1 MQPGRRPALSPKS
14 IAFMRAQLGHEP
26 LATRGDLRKSPL
38 PQHLV
43 RMLRWFAVG
52 AFLLLLISA
61 PIVLLFWLFSPYNWT
76 VAWLNSLC
84 IYVGCLMLALLPD
97 AAHDAPWKT
106 GIWAIIIS
114 LFGVAAY
121 VVFNVPHQ
129 MAFADTSLGLAL
141 GIAAALD
148 GYERTIPP
156 QRSPV
161 KAILFALLSMT
172 CFVSVGLALAYYLLP
187 HPFPYEPIIPRFVLW
202 GAFLLLSRNGTHTP
216 HTTTHP

>member
-26 LATRGDLRKSPL
+26 LSIRGDPIKYTLR
-38 PQHLV
+38 QHLV
-43 RMLRWFAVG
+43 RILSWFAVG

-84 IYVGCLMLALLPD
+84 ICFGCLMLALLPD

-106 GIWAIIIS
+106 GVWAIIIS
-114 LFGVAAY
+114 LFSVAAY
-121 VVFNVPHQ
+121 VILNVPQH

-141 GIAAALD
+141 GIAAALE
-148 GYERTIPP
+148 GYKRTIPP

-161 KAILFALLSMT
+161 KAVLFALLSMT

-187 HPFPYEPIIPRFVLW
+187 HPFAYEPIIPRFVLW
-202 GAFLLLSRNGTHTP
+202 GAFLLLSHNGTHTP
-216 HTTTHP
+216 HTTKHP